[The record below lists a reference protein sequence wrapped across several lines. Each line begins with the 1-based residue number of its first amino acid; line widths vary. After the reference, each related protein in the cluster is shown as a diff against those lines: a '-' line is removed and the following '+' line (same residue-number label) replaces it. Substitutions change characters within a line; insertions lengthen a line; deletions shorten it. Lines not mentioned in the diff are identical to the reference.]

1 MLVEAVAFQ
10 VGTFY
15 SVGRI
20 LLETFAA
27 ALSMRSAHLLTRR
40 HKSAL
45 ASFAT
50 ALLVG
55 AALYTV
61 QEPTS
66 TVSKEQARLVVESSK
81 MDRAVI
87 GAQSSRPVYRYS
99 VVPGGM
105 NDAAELKDIVR
116 KDKVVAQHYAAFDI
130 TKIHNKTVKKARSV
144 YVSYRKGDNIYWTKT
159 KVKLALGETIL
170 SDGSLESRARCAN
183 RISDTPQFPVEL
195 KGPTSEELDTVTKGQ
210 AEDDGSPAVLPVA
223 ADNSE
228 TLLSGGAST
237 HVGNSYVALNSE
249 ASNPL
254 SNTLSGASSSTYA
267 GLRMPTLEN
276 PIGNQSSYTKP
287 ATVNKTPLANESVP
301 TNDSNKPSVSE
312 KSSETTQDTSSQ
324 KPGDSTVGTATPSTP
339 TKAEPA
345 VNQSTPDPV
354 PTKATTRPSVGDN
367 VPGTRIDTP
376 VESSLLPNTEITKPV
391 GSDEISSPPKVV
403 PSITLPQEA
412 SEIPE
417 PGTLLLFGA
426 SLAGMLISR
435 RRNLR
440 G

>member
-10 VGTFY
+10 VGTVY

-61 QEPTS
+61 QETTS

-195 KGPTSEELDTVTKGQ
+195 RAPRKTSADLTQ
-210 AEDDGSPAVLPVA
+210 AG
-223 ADNSE
+223 
-228 TLLSGGAST
+228 
-237 HVGNSYVALNSE
+237 
-249 ASNPL
+249 
-254 SNTLSGASSSTYA
+254 
-267 GLRMPTLEN
+267 
-276 PIGNQSSYTKP
+276 
-287 ATVNKTPLANESVP
+287 
-301 TNDSNKPSVSE
+301 
-312 KSSETTQDTSSQ
+312 
-324 KPGDSTVGTATPSTP
+324 
-339 TKAEPA
+339 
-345 VNQSTPDPV
+345 
-354 PTKATTRPSVGDN
+354 
-367 VPGTRIDTP
+367 
-376 VESSLLPNTEITKPV
+376 
-391 GSDEISSPPKVV
+391 
-403 PSITLPQEA
+403 
-412 SEIPE
+412 
-417 PGTLLLFGA
+417 
-426 SLAGMLISR
+426 
-435 RRNLR
+435 
-440 G
+440 